1 MPVKLFDQA
10 SALARAGRPKDAV
23 ALIENAAAA
32 GDPDGTF
39 ILAHWLLYGS
49 DRPRQARPDPNIAWC
64 RIRPP

>member
-32 GDPDGTF
+32 GDSL
-39 ILAHWLLYGS
+39 IAEIISKVGS
-49 DRPRQARPDPNIAWC
+49 
-64 RIRPP
+64 